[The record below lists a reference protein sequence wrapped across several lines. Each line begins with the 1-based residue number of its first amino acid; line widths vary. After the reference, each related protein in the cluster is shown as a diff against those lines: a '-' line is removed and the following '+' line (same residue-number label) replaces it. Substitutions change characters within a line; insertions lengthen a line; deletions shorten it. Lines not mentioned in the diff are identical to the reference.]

1 MLLITAAVIEEL
13 RPLLEDSLF
22 IPLADDIFR
31 HASKPV
37 LAAAAGIGLVDFAAG
52 LEELFSRF
60 EISRALLTGTCG
72 VYPSAAGEFPLKSLV
87 SPLRVSLGDISEVS
101 NSGYFPGPMA
111 CRCEL
116 DDACV
121 AGILPGIEPGGHCL
135 TLASITSGDTAA
147 RRAGEFYRADFEQM
161 EAFSFARVC
170 QRREIP
176 AALLLAVANFVGSR
190 GHRQWRENAASG
202 AEACARVL
210 KTRLDLL

>member
-37 LAAAAGIGLVDFAAG
+37 LAAAAGIGLVDFTAG

-60 EISRALLTGTCG
+60 RISRALLTGTCG
-72 VYPSAAGEFPLKSLV
+72 VYPAAGDRFPLKSLV
-87 SPLRVSLGDISEVS
+87 SPLRITLGDASEIAG
-101 NSGYFPGPMA
+101 SGYFPGPMA

-116 DDACV
+116 DEASV
-121 AGILPGIEPGGHCL
+121 AGLLPGTEPGGHCL
-135 TLASITSGDTAA
+135 TLASITSDDAAA
-147 RRAGEFYRADFEQM
+147 RRAGEFYRVDFEQM

-176 AALLLAVANFVGSR
+176 AALLLAVANLVGSR
-190 GHRQWRENAASG
+190 GHRQWRENAG
-202 AEACARVL
+202 ACAEVCARAL
-210 KTRLDLL
+210 KTRLDLP